1 MGELAGGRVLAGVQ
15 IRDNKGG
22 GGYKMY
28 QSTFSQSKTSSE
40 ENLEENNM
48 ALNVF
53 QVNYVFFKKKKK
65 AIWFTCNHELSSLSE
80 FPFSAE
86 SLKNTVYCF
95 EIVLCVRLTNV
106 IIVMPLIQPSA
117 V

>member
-53 QVNYVFFKKKKK
+53 QVNYVFLKKKKK
-65 AIWFTCNHELSSLSE
+65 KPYGLLAIMNC
-80 FPFSAE
+80 P
-86 SLKNTVYCF
+86 V
-95 EIVLCVRLTNV
+95 
-106 IIVMPLIQPSA
+106 
-117 V
+117 